1 MPDSGRRAEER
12 VRRRHP
18 VGLAALAAGALGAL
32 LLFAFDAWFTRALG
46 VLGLFAFVAGGV
58 FAIATP
64 AFLEQE
70 DDED

>member
-1 MPDSGRRAEER
+1 VRGRD
-12 VRRRHP
+12 P
-18 VGLAALAAGALGAL
+18 VGLAALGAGALGAL

-46 VLGLFAFVAGGV
+46 VLGLLAFIAGGV

-64 AFLEQE
+64 AFLERD